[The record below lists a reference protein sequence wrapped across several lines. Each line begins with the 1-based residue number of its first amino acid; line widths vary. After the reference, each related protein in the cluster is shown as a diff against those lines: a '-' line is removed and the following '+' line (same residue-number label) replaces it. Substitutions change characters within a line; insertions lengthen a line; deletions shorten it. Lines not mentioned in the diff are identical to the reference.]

1 MRLLLDTHAVMWLAL
16 DRKRISRPVFAALAE
31 AEAVFVS
38 IISACEYGIKRSR
51 AAAGFEA
58 PFAML
63 IEGIPATP
71 LGLDYEVSR
80 YADSLPLIH
89 RDPFD
94 RMLIAQ
100 AMHHGLTLI
109 TADKAM
115 RAYPVPTL
123 W

>member
-1 MRLLLDTHAVMWLAL
+1 MAVLWLARTPKLVPTPTRDVLSTTGETIFVSVMSSWEYRHKRLRRPQELPVPFDELTAVM
-16 DRKRISRPVFAALAE
+16 PVEL
-31 AEAVFVS
+31 
-38 IISACEYGIKRSR
+38 
-51 AAAGFEA
+51 
-58 PFAML
+58 
-63 IEGIPATP
+63 